1 MKFSIITP
9 SHKYQEYF
17 NELYVSITNQTH
29 TDWEWIVYL
38 NGDFKR
44 NQLSEEILTD
54 ERVKIYEDYSNN
66 NSVGYIYWRTNG
78 QTGTTGHLVGGN
90 SGYVYDKSASEA
102 VVFTD
107 SSQVIEIKGTISN
120 DARVGLTTHGFYL
133 PRGM

>member
-66 NSVGYIYWRTNG
+66 NSVGYIKNKAF
-78 QTGTTGHLVGGN
+78 HMLNLKNSLV
-90 SGYVYDKSASEA
+90 
-102 VVFTD
+102 
-107 SSQVIEIKGTISN
+107 
-120 DARVGLTTHGFYL
+120 
-133 PRGM
+133 